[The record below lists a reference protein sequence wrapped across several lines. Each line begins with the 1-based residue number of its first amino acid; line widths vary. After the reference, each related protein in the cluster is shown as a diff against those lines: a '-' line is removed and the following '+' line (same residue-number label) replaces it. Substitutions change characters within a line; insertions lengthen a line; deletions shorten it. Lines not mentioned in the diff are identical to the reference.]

1 MDVEELRKI
10 KGLLIGIFLL
20 MLFAALYLAKD
31 LVLPIVFGVLMA
43 LTLSPVQ
50 RGASRWGIP
59 SPVTAVVLVLL
70 FATILTTMVVVLGD
84 SIRTLLNETP
94 TLGQELR
101 FKLAGLLQS
110 VEYIKSASEEV
121 EQLTT
126 GTTAAPAVQEVVIEG
141 PGLLQQMASNA
152 ASFGTSLI
160 VGLILA
166 LFLLASG
173 DLFYIKLIECFRRT
187 ADQKKALAVVYD
199 VERRIS
205 HYLLTITVINALL
218 GLTIMGAMYL
228 LDVPYPRVWGLLGFL
243 LNYLPFVGGI
253 SGTLAVA
260 AFSIATFDSL
270 AFALVPPAVYGFLT
284 SFEANFITPMLLGK
298 RLEMNAVSVLLTVV
312 IWGWLWGITGAL
324 MAVPFL
330 VMFKVICDNVPGW
343 QTVGNFLGDRHAD
356 EAKPAALQPEA

>member
-1 MDVEELRKI
+1 MDIEELRKI

-20 MLFAALYLAKD
+20 MLFAGLYLAKD
-31 LVLPIVFGVLMA
+31 LILPIVFGVLMA

-50 RGASRWGIP
+50 RSASRLGIP
-59 SPVTAVVLVLL
+59 SPVTAIVLVLL
-70 FATILTTMVVVLGD
+70 FAAIMTTIILVLGD

-94 TLGQELR
+94 SLGQELR
-101 FKLAGLLQS
+101 YKLAGLLRS
-110 VEYIKSASEEV
+110 VEEIKSASEEV

-126 GTTAAPAVQEVVIEG
+126 GGAAPAVREVVIEG
-141 PGLLQQMASNA
+141 PGLLQQVASNA
-152 ASFGTSLI
+152 ASFGTSLV

-173 DLFYIKLIECFRRT
+173 DLFYVKLIESFRRT
-187 ADQKKALAVVYD
+187 SDKKKALAVVYD

-205 HYLLTITVINALL
+205 NYLLTITLINAGL
-218 GLTIMGAMYL
+218 GLTIMFAMYL

-243 LNYLPFVGGI
+243 LNYLPFIGGV

-270 AFALVPPAVYGFLT
+270 AFALIPPAVYGFLT
-284 SFEANFITPMLLGK
+284 SFEAQFITPYLIGK

-343 QTVGNFLGDRHAD
+343 QTVGNFFGDRQHD
-356 EAKPAALQPEA
+356 ETKPEAFQPEG

>member
-1 MDVEELRKI
+1 MDIEELRKI

-20 MLFAALYLAKD
+20 MLSASLYLAKD
-31 LVLPIVFGVLMA
+31 LILPIVFGVLMA

-59 SPVTAVVLVLL
+59 APITATVLVLL
-70 FATILTTMVVVLGD
+70 FTLALAAIFLVLGD
-84 SIRTLLNETP
+84 SVRTLLNETP

-101 FKLAGLLQS
+101 FKLSGLLQS
-110 VEYIKSASEEV
+110 VEDIKTASKEV
-121 EQLTT
+121 EELAN
-126 GTTAAPAVQEVVIEG
+126 GGASPAVREVVLEG

-152 ASFGTSLI
+152 ASFGTSFV

-173 DLFYIKLIECFRRT
+173 DLFYVKLIESFRRT
-187 ADQKKALAVVYD
+187 SDKKKALTVVYD

-218 GLTIMGAMYL
+218 GLTIMGAMYM

-243 LNYLPFVGGI
+243 LNYLPFIGGI

-260 AFSIATFDSL
+260 GFCIATFDSL
-270 AFALVPPAVYGFLT
+270 AFALVPPAVYGILT
-284 SFEANFITPMLLGK
+284 SVEANFITPALIGK
-298 RLEMNAVSVLLTVV
+298 RLEMNAVSVLLTVI

-343 QTVGNFLGDRHAD
+343 QTVGNFFGDRHDD
-356 EAKPAALQPEA
+356 EITPDALQPDG